1 MDLTAI
7 AERVSQSARSQGIL
21 FPESWDDAKTMRIVV
36 AECMHHRNSDGA
48 FEEDGII
55 EALVEK
61 FGRSES
67 EKKSRPQE
75 MDDAMIVTE
84 AIKEPVGES
93 QTKESIVSDV
103 PVSSAAIT
111 ETKKTDEK
119 AKADVKEPVGK
130 PEKKEPI
137 VISVQTSSTAIPETN
152 KTDLKSVAL
161 KLTAVA
167 KANGIRFPKTWDE
180 TQLRQC
186 VGTMCMANKSAVGS
200 VDEDSVLQMLEEKY
214 GIEEKEKADA
224 PSKEKKQAKR
234 SKKDSD
240 DAVEEDDDDDKPKKK
255 AAKAPKKSETYAHED
270 NRLIGDAIKE
280 MAGLYFKNADPRKGG
295 VFSKAAKALRE
306 CETAV
311 ETQKQAIALPGVG
324 KAIAAYIVEMLETGM
339 IVKLEEL
346 RAGTA

>member
-1 MDLTAI
+1 
-7 AERVSQSARSQGIL
+7 
-21 FPESWDDAKTMRIVV
+21 MRTVV

-48 FEEDGII
+48 VEEDGVI

-84 AIKEPVGES
+84 EIKEPVGEP

-103 PVSSAAIT
+103 PVSS

-130 PEKKEPI
+130 PEKEPI

-152 KTDLKSVAL
+152 KTDVKSVAL
-161 KLTAVA
+161 KLTALA

-186 VGTMCMANKSAVGS
+186 VGTMCMANKSGKKEIIFNETS
-200 VDEDSVLQMLEEKY
+200 VQQ
-214 GIEEKEKADA
+214 GCW
-224 PSKEKKQAKR
+224 
-234 SKKDSD
+234 
-240 DAVEEDDDDDKPKKK
+240 
-255 AAKAPKKSETYAHED
+255 
-270 NRLIGDAIKE
+270 LIF
-280 MAGLYFKNADPRKGG
+280 L
-295 VFSKAAKALRE
+295 
-306 CETAV
+306 
-311 ETQKQAIALPGVG
+311 
-324 KAIAAYIVEMLETGM
+324 
-339 IVKLEEL
+339 
-346 RAGTA
+346 